1 MNNLEIISHIVTIL
15 SIILSLLFVIKG
27 AEDETIRSGP
37 SRYKKEAL
45 FNPYGTG
52 LYRLD

>member
-1 MNNLEIISHIVTIL
+1 M
-15 SIILSLLFVIKG
+15 IKG
-27 AEDETIRSGP
+27 AEDETIRSGT

-52 LYRLD
+52 IYRLDQKIYTVPWEKTPQRYGGE